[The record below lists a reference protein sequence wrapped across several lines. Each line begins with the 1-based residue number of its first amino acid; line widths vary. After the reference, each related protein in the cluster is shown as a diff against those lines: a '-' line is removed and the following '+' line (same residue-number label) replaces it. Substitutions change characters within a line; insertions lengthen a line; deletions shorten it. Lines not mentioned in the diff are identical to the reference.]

1 MQSTSPQHDRETR
14 LLREIGELSDRV
26 RALRAQSAGENGTKI
41 KALEQQSRT
50 AWAELRTLRAAP
62 DGAPPSTAGGG
73 TRG

>member
-1 MQSTSPQHDRETR
+1 VQTTSPQHERETR
-14 LLREIGELSDRV
+14 LLREIGELATQV
-26 RALRAQSAGENGTKI
+26 RALRTRSAGANGTQI
-41 KALEQQSRT
+41 KALEMQSRA